1 MGLDQQENKM
11 ETIINFIKE
20 WYLVSVI
27 CGGISVAIT
36 LFAGWALIKSL
47 NAISDSFNESE
58 EDDDG

>member
-1 MGLDQQENKM
+1 M
-11 ETIINFIKE
+11 ETIINLAKE
-20 WYLVSVI
+20 WYLLSVI

-47 NAISDSFNESE
+47 NLVSDSFNERE

>member
-1 MGLDQQENKM
+1 M
-11 ETIINFIKE
+11 ETIMNFIQE
-20 WYLVSVI
+20 WYLMSVL

-47 NAISDSFNESE
+47 NAVSDSFNESE